1 MMRGRTKK
9 SLARKREIR
18 LRQDPVLIVCEGKTE
33 ISYIKAFMESCN
45 INFGRIHF
53 GDVGRGSSPRNLYNL
68 ARRRYMDER
77 RRLGDYR
84 KPPYRKVFC
93 VFDENGHPS
102 YGETLR
108 LIENANPAGIF
119 KAITSVPCFEY
130 WLVLHFEDNVGPYAG
145 EGACRRLIREKLH
158 KHIRNYK
165 KEINDAIAKKLM
177 SNLSAALGN
186 SEKSLRSAR
195 NHDSDN
201 PTTLMHELIKELQRM
216 AP

>member
-1 MMRGRTKK
+1 MVRTRTQK
-9 SLARKREIR
+9 SLARKRKIR

-33 ISYIKAFMESCN
+33 ISYIKAFMGNCG
-45 INFGRIHF
+45 INRGRIHF
-53 GDVGRGSSPRNLYNL
+53 GDVGRDSSPRNLYNL
-68 ARRRYMDER
+68 ARKQYTDER
-77 RRLGDYR
+77 QRLGDYP

-93 VFDENGHPS
+93 VFDKNGHPS
-102 YGETLR
+102 YDETLR
-108 LIENANPAGIF
+108 LIRNAKPAGIF

-145 EGACRRLIREKLH
+145 EGACRSLIREKLC
-158 KHIRNYK
+158 KHIPNYK
-165 KEINDAIAKKLM
+165 KEIKDATAQKLM
-177 SNLSAALGN
+177 CKLSTALGN

-201 PTTLMHELIKELQRM
+201 PTTLMHELINELKKM